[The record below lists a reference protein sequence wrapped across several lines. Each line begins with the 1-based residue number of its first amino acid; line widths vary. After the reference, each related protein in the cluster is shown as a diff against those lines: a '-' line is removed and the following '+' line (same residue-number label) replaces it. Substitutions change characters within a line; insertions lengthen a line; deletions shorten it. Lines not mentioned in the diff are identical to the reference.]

1 MTPYPQLASD
11 QVSGG
16 RHRRPET
23 LADIQSRQARQA
35 RPVSAPRRAAA
46 SPAVHRRR
54 ATGRRGRHARPA
66 DPLAI
71 TVKPLTAALAGPG
84 GPPVIGSHR
93 APGTLPIESW
103 VLLGKPRQQALLGAL
118 VAVGLALVMIPV
130 ARHDSPV
137 TTTVNASGQT
147 VVSEG
152 TAKTGDRSRPAAAG
166 KPAKNGGGDAQQKEP
181 ATARPSSAAPQ
192 ASAHSTPPAPEVR
205 VPAGDGPFRSLRT
218 TGSATVALTFDDGPD
233 PVHTPEILSMLA
245 EHDIKA
251 TFCLV
256 GERVRKHPEV
266 VRQIVAAGHT
276 LCNHTWNHSL
286 TIGEDTP
293 ERIRADLERTT
304 AAIQAAAPGAKVPF
318 FRAPGGNFSDVLVEV
333 AYTEGMRSLY
343 WEVDPRDWQHLE
355 EEDDDQHVDRV
366 VKDLQEQVRPGAIVL
381 SHDFNQPDTIAAYRR
396 LLPELK
402 EKFDFGIPP
411 GSPASPART
420 SSPEPPPPDAPP
432 PGDDAATADR

>member
-1 MTPYPQLASD
+1 MTPSDQLASD

-23 LADIQSRQARQA
+23 LADIQFQQA
-35 RPVSAPRRAAA
+35 RPVPAPRRPVPPPRRRPA
-46 SPAVHRRR
+46 SGGHRRP
-54 ATGRRGRHARPA
+54 ATGRRGRHVRPA

-71 TVKPLTAALAGPG
+71 TVKPLTAALAGPE

-130 ARHDSPV
+130 ARPDTPV
-137 TTTVNASGQT
+137 TTTVNAAGQT
-147 VVSEG
+147 VVAEG
-152 TAKTGDRSRPAAAG
+152 KGKTGDKSEPAAGDKPAPKDEPPADEPDRPA
-166 KPAKNGGGDAQQKEP
+166 PAQP
-181 ATARPSSAAPQ
+181 SAA
-192 ASAHSTPPAPEVR
+192 APEAPEPSTAPTPEIP
-205 VPAGDGPFRSLRT
+205 VPAGDGPFESLRT
-218 TGSATVALTFDDGPD
+218 TGSTTVALTFDDGPD

-245 EHDIKA
+245 EQDVKA

-256 GERVRKHPEV
+256 GERAQKYPDV

-276 LCNHTWNHSL
+276 LCNHTWDHSL
-286 TIGEDTP
+286 TIGKDEP
-293 ERIRADLERTT
+293 EQIRADLERTT
-304 AAIQAAAPGAKVPF
+304 AAIQAAAPGAEVPF
-318 FRAPGGNFSDVLVEV
+318 FRAPGGNFSDRLVEV

-355 EEDDDQHVDRV
+355 DESDEQHVDRV
-366 VKDLQEQVRPGAIVL
+366 VKDVRKQVRPGAIVL
-381 SHDFNQPDTIAAYRR
+381 SHDFNQPDTIAAYEQ

-402 EKFDFGIPP
+402 ERFELGIPP
-411 GSPASPART
+411 ALP
-420 SSPEPPPPDAPP
+420 SSPESDAPP
-432 PGDDAATADR
+432 PGGDAAAADK